1 MAAEKPDNQGGCQL
15 SREQLASRLERLE
28 GLFTKMSDMY
38 EKRISAL
45 EKEVSSVKK
54 EKEAIAGILLNSRHQ
69 PTKRKAIR
77 PSQLPPELST
87 EKAMLLWDKLITAG
101 LVDKNYQPQIS
112 NTQAAIVAHIMARD
126 LGIRNKWKLF
136 GELWNLKHLSGYLY
150 RALNQQQ
157 SGEFMNETEKLL
169 ADS

>member
-54 EKEAIAGILLNSRHQ
+54 R
-69 PTKRKAIR
+69 KRSNRWYPA
-77 PSQLPPELST
+77 EFTTST
-87 EKAMLLWDKLITAG
+87 NPK
-101 LVDKNYQPQIS
+101 KN
-112 NTQAAIVAHIMARD
+112 H
-126 LGIRNKWKLF
+126 
-136 GELWNLKHLSGYLY
+136 
-150 RALNQQQ
+150 
-157 SGEFMNETEKLL
+157 
-169 ADS
+169 

>member
-28 GLFTKMSDMY
+28 GLFTRMSEMY

-54 EKEAIAGILLNSRHQ
+54 EKEAIAGILLSSRHQ
-69 PTKRKAIR
+69 PTERKTIR

-87 EKAMLLWDKLITAG
+87 EKAMLLWKKLITAR
-101 LVDKNYQPQIS
+101 LIDKNYQPQIS
-112 NTQAAIVAHIMARD
+112 NTQAAIVAHIMARE

-136 GELWNLKHLSGYLY
+136 GKLWNLKHLSGYLY